1 MANVTKEMS
10 IGEGLRL
17 DNSPAGVFM
26 QFGMACLSCPYATSE
41 SLAQASATHGV
52 DADALV
58 QKLNDHL
65 ATKG

>member
-10 IGEGLRL
+10 IGEVLRL
-17 DNSPAGVFM
+17 DNSTAGVFM

-41 SLAQASATHGV
+41 SLAQASSAHGV

-58 QKLNDHL
+58 QQLNDHL
-65 ATKG
+65 AKKG